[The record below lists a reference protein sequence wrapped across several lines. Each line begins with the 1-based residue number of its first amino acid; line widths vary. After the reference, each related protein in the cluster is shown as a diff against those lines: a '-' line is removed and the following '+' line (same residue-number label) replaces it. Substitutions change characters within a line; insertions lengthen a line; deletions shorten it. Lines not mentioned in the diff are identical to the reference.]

1 MLSKVFL
8 LLALAARASAF
19 ASLPK
24 AREEASADVR
34 SNAAGTANSRP
45 MATSPSLPVLPDGR
59 LVAFCVPV

>member
-24 AREEASADVR
+24 AREDSPPPR
-34 SNAAGTANSRP
+34 SPNSNV
-45 MATSPSLPVLPDGR
+45 LVLPDYQ
-59 LVAFCVPV
+59 